1 MSTKVKTLIRLTEP
15 IQMGFAQVK
24 SQLLMV
30 QTSTQQPTADGLV
43 FITHG
48 LGGAREIADGSARS
62 GIPGKANFN

>member
-1 MSTKVKTLIRLTEP
+1 
-15 IQMGFAQVK
+15 MGFAQVK